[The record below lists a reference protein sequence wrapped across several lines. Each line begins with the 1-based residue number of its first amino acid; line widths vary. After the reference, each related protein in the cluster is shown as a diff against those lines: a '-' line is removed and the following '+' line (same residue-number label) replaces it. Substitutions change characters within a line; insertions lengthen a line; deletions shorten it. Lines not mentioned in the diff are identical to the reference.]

1 LIDLPAGLTVDR
13 NEAVEARLVAEARIY
28 VEGGGTRPKGV
39 HATDIL
45 DPLRAYWQTVDPR
58 PLTDRE
64 VMLFFPGKMLHALV
78 LGGESD
84 EGARYSEELGLWWS
98 PDKTEGG
105 EIRELKT
112 VRNFE
117 EPKAVGD
124 LRLHLEQLLVYMSA
138 SGTTAAQLWV
148 LLLNLRD
155 KQSSRTSPAFR
166 VYDVSLPR
174 AELDECRGVVAEY
187 SRLLSCAI
195 AQKSPAGLPLCREWK
210 CGARNCEWYNT
221 CQPAGRFGTSAF
233 DRAPPIER
241 IARDRAPIERD
252 RRGGGSAG

>member
-1 LIDLPAGLTVDR
+1 MIELPAGLKVER
-13 NEAVEARLVAEARIY
+13 NETVETQLLASARVY
-28 VEGGGTRPKGV
+28 VEKGGRPPGV

-45 DPLRAYWQTVDPR
+45 DPLRAYWQTVAPK

-84 EGARYSEELGLWWS
+84 EGARYSEEIGLWWS

-105 EIRELKT
+105 QIRELKT

-117 EPKAVGD
+117 EPKVVGD

-138 SGTTAAQLWV
+138 SGTTEAQLWV

-155 KQSSRTSPAFR
+155 KTGRTAPAFR
-166 VYDVSLPR
+166 AYDVSVPPEEMAEVLAIVQASSQLLAR
-174 AELDECRGVVAEY
+174 AIER
-187 SRLLSCAI
+187 
-195 AQKSPAGLPLCREWK
+195 KTPAPLPLCREWK
-210 CGARNCEWYNT
+210 CGARNCAWYGS
-221 CQPAGRFGTSAF
+221 CQPVGRFGTPTF
-233 DRAPPIER
+233 DRE
-241 IARDRAPIERD
+241 
-252 RRGGGSAG
+252 

>member
-1 LIDLPAGLTVDR
+1 MLELPTGLTVER
-13 NEAVEARLVAEARIY
+13 NEAAEAKLTAEARAY
-28 VEGGGTRPKGV
+28 VEKGGRPKGL
-39 HATDIL
+39 HATDML

-64 VMLFFPGKMLHALV
+64 VMLFFPGKMLHVLV

-117 EPKAVGD
+117 EPKAIGD

-138 SGTTAAQLWV
+138 SGTTGAQLWV

-155 KQSSRTSPAFR
+155 KQSGRTSPAFR

-174 AELDECRGVVAEY
+174 AKLDECRQMVAAI
-187 SRLLSCAI
+187 SRLLAG
-195 AQKSPAGLPLCREWK
+195 ALDRKSSDGLPLCREWK
-210 CGARNCEWYNT
+210 CGARNCEWYGQ
-221 CQPAGRFGTSAF
+221 CKPEGRYGTTKF
-233 DRAPPIER
+233 DRE
-241 IARDRAPIERD
+241 
-252 RRGGGSAG
+252 

>member
-1 LIDLPAGLTVDR
+1 MLELPLGLTVER
-13 NEAVEARLVAEARIY
+13 NEAAEARLVAEARAY
-28 VEGGGTRPKGV
+28 VEKGARPKGV

-45 DPLRAYWQTVDPR
+45 DPLRAYWQHLAPK

-84 EGARYSEELGLWWS
+84 EGGRDSEKFGLWWS

-155 KQSSRTSPAFR
+155 KSGRTAPAFR
-166 VYDVSLPR
+166 VYDVSISR
-174 AELDECRGVVAEY
+174 KELDELTDVVTAY
-187 SRLLSCAI
+187 SRLLSDAVE
-195 AQKSPAGLPLCREWK
+195 KRSPGRLPLCRPWK
-210 CGARNCEWYNT
+210 CGARNCAWYGQ
-221 CQPAGRFGTSAF
+221 CQPEGRYGTPAF
-233 DRAPPIER
+233 DKE
-241 IARDRAPIERD
+241 
-252 RRGGGSAG
+252 